1 MPKVVNDD
9 MVPVPEEMKI
19 IIRRIG
25 YKQCARLTGK
35 SDSYM
40 RSLASKG
47 KKRIRRSD
55 LRIIDMARTV
65 SV

>member
-9 MVPVPEEMKI
+9 MILLPEHMKI
-19 IIRRIG
+19 IIRRLG
-25 YKQCARLTGK
+25 YRECARLLGK

-47 KKRIRRSD
+47 DKRIRSSD
-55 LRIIDMARTV
+55 LKVLEIVRL
-65 SV
+65 